1 MNEETLREKLKKK
14 NGRKEILQMLEEN
27 SKDIIARLREEQADL
42 NRYSDIIEM
51 AQKANKDKILVL
63 KSRRQAI
70 IDVDPDSIIDNQE
83 IDELDKRIKDLI
95 DDSLA
100 LEERLADMQ
109 RKSAEKQKEF
119 SASLKAQTEAI
130 KQLGEKPEWVNFLI
144 GGVAKGVISA
154 VCIALAYG
162 AKCVILDKGG
172 MDKNTES
179 LFNGFGK
186 SV

>member
-1 MNEETLREKLKKK
+1 MNEQEIRKKLKKK
-14 NGRKEILQMLEEN
+14 NGKKEILQELEEN
-27 SKDIIARLREEQADL
+27 SKDIIARIRQEEADL
-42 NRYSDIIEM
+42 RRYSDIIEM

-63 KSRRQAI
+63 KNRRQAI
-70 IDVDPDSIIDNQE
+70 IDEDPDAEVDNQE

-109 RKSAEKQKEF
+109 RKSAEKQKDF

-130 KQLGEKPEWVNFLI
+130 KQLGELPECINFLI
-144 GGVAKGVISA
+144 GGVAKGLISA
-154 VCIALAYG
+154 LCIALGYF
-162 AKCVILDKGG
+162 AKCAILDKGG

-179 LFNGFGK
+179 LFNGFSK